1 MVLYMVCVVSG
12 PTSRSWTRRRSMSI
26 LSRTTPSICSIPGI
40 TYYDEFSLFLVDI
53 CLLGDSL
60 VENSI
65 GGGEWR

>member
-1 MVLYMVCVVSG
+1 
-12 PTSRSWTRRRSMSI
+12 MSI